1 MDISN
6 PRLQNAFKSLALFGL
21 AIFLYTR
28 IVNGTLLF
36 YINQRFAWLTLAAAI
51 GLVLVAV
58 SYQPTLFRAAGRADA
73 HDADAHDADDTAHE
87 HTDHEHAGH
96 DHSLRWSGLLIV
108 ILPVALGIL
117 VPPRPLGVSALAT
130 REVNVGAPSG
140 MPAAIRTATEKMDG
154 DKNILDWAY
163 EFQAADLAQVPGRE
177 ANVIGFVYKDEQFGA
192 NAFSVARYVVSCCVA
207 DAAYAGLLVQWPDV
221 AALENDQWVRVVGHF
236 ELTEKNGQT
245 APILI
250 AKSIEITTQPNQP
263 YLYP

>member
-1 MDISN
+1 MHISN
-6 PRLQNAFKSLALFGL
+6 PRLQSAFKSLALFGL

-51 GLVLVAV
+51 GLVLVAS
-58 SYQPTLFRAAGRADA
+58 SYQPILRRAAGRADD
-73 HDADAHDADDTAHE
+73 HDAHDHDVDS
-87 HTDHEHAGH
+87 HTHDHAGH

-108 ILPVALGIL
+108 ILPVVLGIL
-117 VPPRPLGVSALAT
+117 IPPRPLGVSALAT
-130 REVNVGAPSG
+130 REVTVGAPSG
-140 MPAAIRTATEKMDG
+140 MPAAIRTATEKTDG

-163 EFQAADLAQVPGRE
+163 EFQAADLAQVAWRE

-221 AALENDQWVRVVGHF
+221 AALENDQWVRVAGHF
-236 ELTEKNGQT
+236 ELIEKNGQPT
-245 APILI
+245 PILI
-250 AKSIEITTQPNQP
+250 AKSIENTTQPNQP